1 MSALIYAANLAGFK
15 TAYAN
20 WKTAGSDGYRAV
32 TFTDDGYIITHGKI
46 FKQSITDD
54 SGAITNSIS
63 VDSNGKLTA
72 TLGGHSASIEKLV
85 AAGSGISVGNSDNK
99 YTVSHKTFTTASDDT
114 TVAAVSVSNY
124 VLTPYTLKFDKTFGH
139 YTTNTTNTSV
149 HLDYVGQTLST
160 SSTSSTYYLLGS
172 TSSAATT
179 GKAVKNANLKAVVDA
194 NGVTLYA
201 RGLNI
206 SGGTDAITVNDQ
218 TLTKY
223 ISDKVDEAKTQ
234 AVEYKGT
241 LAPATTS
248 ANAAL
253 PATSA
258 TNGDMYKIA
267 NDGYIKLKSDGTATA
282 VELGDTVIYKV
293 TDGTGVWEIIPSGDE
308 KETFIKYGSSGTAE
322 SGTIIFTG
330 SGVSYSNK
338 TYTFTNTTYSAFGGA
353 SASAAGSAGLV
364 PAPAAGAQ
372 TNKYLK
378 ASGSWAQIAYGEISG
393 TPSIGNAVHTI
404 AIGATGTAGTNYQA
418 QTNTFSANASIPVTT
433 YIALATATSAAST
446 WGAVKGSYISSTT
459 GYTAAPIMNGVVYY
473 KDTTYSFKNLTI
485 SGKDSASTAQSITFN
500 SQAAATL
507 TFGKNLTVTKNNT
520 TLTVDAADN
529 TWRTISAQELNTTN
543 HTLATSASISTLNL
557 VFGSEFNVIKDSSS
571 ATVHLTWA
579 EVDASGNVTYY
590 N

>member
-15 TAYAN
+15 SAYAN

-54 SGAITNSIS
+54 SGTITNSIA
-63 VDSNGKLTA
+63 VDTNGKLTA
-72 TLGGHSASIEKLV
+72 TLGGHSASIENLV
-85 AAGSGISVGNSDNK
+85 AAGSGITVGSANGK
-99 YTVSHKTFTTASDDT
+99 YEVSHKTFTTASDDT
-114 TVAAVSVSNY
+114 TAAAVSIDNY
-124 VLTPYTLKFDKTFGH
+124 KLTPYTLKFDKTFGH
-139 YTTNTTNTSV
+139 YTTKSAGTSV
-149 HLDYVGQTLST
+149 QLNYVGQTLST
-160 SSTSSTYYLLGS
+160 STYYLLGS

-179 GKAVKNANLKAVVDA
+179 AAAVKNASVYVVA
-194 NGVTLYA
+194 TSASAATLYA
-201 RGLNI
+201 PALNI
-206 SGGTDAITVNDQ
+206 SGGPTKITVGSQ
-218 TLTKY
+218 TLEKY
-223 ISDKVDEAKTQ
+223 IDSKVDEAKTQ

-338 TYTFTNTTYSAFGGA
+338 TYTFTNTTYSKFGGA
-353 SASAAGSAGLV
+353 SASTNGSAGLV
-364 PAPAAGAQ
+364 PAP
-372 TNKYLK
+372 TSEDYSKNRYLK
-378 ASGSWAQIAYGEISG
+378 ASGSWSQVAYSEISG
-393 TPSIGNAVHTI
+393 TPAINNAALTLTIGSS
-404 AIGATGTAGTNYQA
+404 
-418 QTNTFSANASIPVTT
+418 QTVGSSFTANASAAATYDIP
-433 YIALATATSAAST
+433 LATATSSASSAST
-446 WGAVKGSYISSTT
+446 WGAVKGNYVSSTT
-459 GYTAAPIMNGVVYY
+459 EYAVAPIMNGVVYY
-473 KDTTYSFKNLTI
+473 KNYSFKNLTI
-485 SGKDSASTAQSITFN
+485 SGKDTSSTAQSITFN
-500 SQAAATL
+500 SQAAAGL
-507 TFGKNLTVTKNNT
+507 TFGKNLTVTKSGT
-520 TLTVDAADN
+520 TLTVNAADN
-529 TWRTISAQELNTTN
+529 TWRTISAQALDTTN

-557 VFGSEFNVIKDSSS
+557 VFGSEFNVIKDSSN

-579 EVDASGNVTYY
+579 EVDASGNITYY